1 MAPHLFII
9 HFPIS
14 LIVAGAFLELL
25 GVAMSDND
33 FRIWGGRFLIAGGVA
48 AFLGFLS
55 GEGAKLNA
63 MSSTEIGLPALES
76 HQQWGSVGAWALLV
90 VAILR
95 SMWRTRFDGMMGWVN
110 GGLTVVAVALVVAI
124 TITGTLVRHG
134 L

>member
-9 HFPIS
+9 HFPVA
-14 LIVAGAFLELL
+14 LIVAGAFLELV
-25 GVAMSDND
+25 GVALSDSSY
-33 FRIWGGRFLIAGGVA
+33 RVWGSRFIIAGGVA

-63 MSSTEIGLPALES
+63 LSSSEIGAAALES

-90 VAILR
+90 IAILR
-95 SMWRTRFDGMMGWVN
+95 SMWRNRFDGAMAWVN
-110 GGLTVVAVALVVAI
+110 GGLALVAVALVIGI
-124 TITGTLVRHG
+124 TISGTMVRHG